1 MYIPCKFFANLLQI
15 CDGTVRKQDR
25 HTKFLQI
32 PCKFAREMFHRKFAR
47 DLRGRC
53 NFHRK
58 SHANLREKIFLANL
72 REVYEDNNFF
82 CNSVA
87 NLSQICK
94 KNFRSQISLATGVF
108 SCSVCV
114 LFILNYFKIFIH
126 SKCKCLPKASYE
138 SIG

>member
-15 CDGTVRKQDR
+15 CKGAVRKQDR

-32 PCKFAREMFHRKFAR
+32 PCKFAREMFHCKFAR

-58 SHANLREKIFLANL
+58 SLVNLRGKIFLANL
-72 REVYEDNNFF
+72 REICEDNNFS

-94 KNFRSQISLATGVF
+94 ENFCSQISLAIGVF
-108 SCSVCV
+108 SCSESRFLWMRHVSLLKK
-114 LFILNYFKIFIH
+114 LFL
-126 SKCKCLPKASYE
+126 SY
-138 SIG
+138 GLFGLL